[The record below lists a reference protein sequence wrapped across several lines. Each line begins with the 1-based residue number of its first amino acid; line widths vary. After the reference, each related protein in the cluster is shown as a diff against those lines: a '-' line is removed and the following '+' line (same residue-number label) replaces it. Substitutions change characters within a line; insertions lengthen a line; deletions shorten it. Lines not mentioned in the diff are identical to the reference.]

1 MAEHSGHAAHVHVL
15 ATMYDARLRLSREI
29 LTNLHRHFGD
39 AVLPMPVHYA
49 SKLKEAASFGQP
61 INEFDFASKA
71 AQDFEKLA
79 QSVKQAGQI
88 RRGKKR
94 PSRVFR
100 FSVPDI
106 KRTRE
111 RLHMSQAEFATM
123 IGVSAR
129 TLQNWEQGR
138 RTPEGPAQALLRV
151 AAKNPEAV
159 LEALHS

>member
-1 MAEHSGHAAHVHVL
+1 M
-15 ATMYDARLRLSREI
+15 
-29 LTNLHRHFGD
+29 
-39 AVLPMPVHYA
+39 
-49 SKLKEAASFGQP
+49 K
-61 INEFDFASKA
+61 NEE
-71 AQDFEKLA
+71 FEKLV
-79 QSVKQAGQI
+79 QSIKQAGQI
-88 RRGKKR
+88 RRNEKR
-94 PSRVFR
+94 PSRAFR

-106 KRTRE
+106 KKTRE
-111 RLHMSQAEFATM
+111 RLQMSQAEFAAM

>member
-1 MAEHSGHAAHVHVL
+1 M
-15 ATMYDARLRLSREI
+15 
-29 LTNLHRHFGD
+29 
-39 AVLPMPVHYA
+39 
-49 SKLKEAASFGQP
+49 K
-61 INEFDFASKA
+61 NEE
-71 AQDFEKLA
+71 FEKLA
-79 QSVKQAGQI
+79 QSIKQAGQI

-100 FSVPDI
+100 FSVPDV
-106 KRTRE
+106 KKTRE
-111 RLHMSQAEFATM
+111 RLQMSQTEFATM

-151 AAKNPEAV
+151 AEKNPEAV

>member
-1 MAEHSGHAAHVHVL
+1 MKNE
-15 ATMYDARLRLSREI
+15 
-29 LTNLHRHFGD
+29 
-39 AVLPMPVHYA
+39 
-49 SKLKEAASFGQP
+49 
-61 INEFDFASKA
+61 EFD
-71 AQDFEKLA
+71 KLV
-79 QSVKQAGQI
+79 QSIKQAGQI

-100 FSVPDI
+100 FSLPDV
-106 KRTRE
+106 KKTRE
-111 RLHMSQAEFATM
+111 RLQMSQAEFATM

>member
-1 MAEHSGHAAHVHVL
+1 MKTE
-15 ATMYDARLRLSREI
+15 
-29 LTNLHRHFGD
+29 
-39 AVLPMPVHYA
+39 
-49 SKLKEAASFGQP
+49 
-61 INEFDFASKA
+61 
-71 AQDFEKLA
+71 DFEQLA
-79 QSVKQAGQI
+79 QSIKQAGQI
-88 RRGKKR
+88 QRGRKR

-106 KRTRE
+106 KKTRE

>member
-1 MAEHSGHAAHVHVL
+1 M
-15 ATMYDARLRLSREI
+15 
-29 LTNLHRHFGD
+29 
-39 AVLPMPVHYA
+39 
-49 SKLKEAASFGQP
+49 K
-61 INEFDFASKA
+61 NEE
-71 AQDFEKLA
+71 FEKLA
-79 QSVKQAGQI
+79 QSIQQAGQI

-106 KRTRE
+106 KKTRE
-111 RLHMSQAEFATM
+111 RLQMSQAEFATM